1 MAVIWEVGLRAR
13 VEMARHRLCQCDC
26 SLCCD
31 CAPHDTDKGLH
42 CSCCSPVPLKNAD
55 VTLQDACLCVSGGF
69 TWQERCS
76 LNLAAGRGGG
86 RQPQLVGLHSLIPF
100 AGSGVS

>member
-1 MAVIWEVGLRAR
+1 MAAVCAVFVLPMTQIR
-13 VEMARHRLCQCDC
+13 VYTAHVAL
-26 SLCCD
+26 LF
-31 CAPHDTDKGLH
+31 L
-42 CSCCSPVPLKNAD
+42 LKNAD
-55 VTLQDACLCVSGGF
+55 VTLQDAGQCVSGGF